1 MPRLWAL
8 KYINVLSRWAISGPV
23 GVAGPSKNVRNRLQE
38 TCDNLFSY
46 SMRANRFLFLVGTV
60 AGLGLSGL
68 PAVEPAPETP
78 KRPVSTKYQ
87 DVTIEDPYQWL
98 EEDNNPQVKSW
109 SDAQNQRTRQYLD
122 KLPDRAA
129 IEKQLTEWYAKTSPS
144 YSSVVSRPGI
154 LFAMKFQP
162 PKQQQLLVTLASADD
177 LKSEKVVLDPNA
189 LDAKG
194 TTAIDWFVPS
204 LDGKYVAVS
213 LSKGGSEDGTL
224 HFYETATGKALPD
237 TIAHVQYPTAGGSA
251 AWNGDGTGVYY
262 TRFPRKGERPDSD
275 LNFYQQIY
283 FHKLG
288 TPDTEDTYSIG
299 KEFPRIA
306 EITLEASRDGKYILA
321 TVANGDGGDFAHYL
335 LGPDRT
341 WKQITQFSDE
351 IKIARLGRD
360 DALYLISRAGAPRGK
375 ILRLPL
381 GVPELKNAAEIV
393 PAGEAV
399 IERIVPS
406 TDALYV
412 GDLLGGPSQIRRFDL
427 NGKSATIIP
436 TPQISAVQE
445 MLALEDGSLLFRD
458 VSYTEPAAWFRCLN
472 GKTEPAK
479 TALRSTSPVSFAD
492 IEVRRE
498 FATSKDGTKIP
509 LNIIFRK
516 GMRCDGQNPTLL
528 YGYGG
533 YGISMSP
540 NFDFTRRLW
549 FDRGGVYVVANI
561 RGGGEFGEEWHKA
574 GNLTKKQNV
583 FDDFAAAAE
592 YLIKENYTRPEK
604 LAIQGGSNGGLLM
617 GAMITQ
623 HADLFRAV
631 VSSVGIYDMLRV
643 ELAPNGAFNVTEFGT
658 VKDPEQFKAL
668 YAYSPYHHVVDGTKY
683 PSILMMTGVNDGRV
697 APYHSRK
704 MTARLD
710 EANKSENPVLLRTSS
725 SAGHGIGTALRERIK
740 QLADIYAFLFAQ
752 LGVTREMTKR

>member
-1 MPRLWAL
+1 M
-8 KYINVLSRWAISGPV
+8 KT
-23 GVAGPSKNVRNRLQE
+23 NRL
-38 TCDNLFSY
+38 
-46 SMRANRFLFLVGTV
+46 LFLVCV
-60 AGLGLSGL
+60 ACTFALTAL
-68 PAVEPAPETP
+68 PSAEPALEAP
-78 KRPVSTKYQ
+78 KKPVSTKYQ
-87 DVTIEDPYQWL
+87 GVTVEDPYQWL
-98 EEDNNPQVKSW
+98 EKDDEPDVKAW

-122 KLPDRAA
+122 QLPDRAA

-144 YSSVVSRPGI
+144 YSSLVSRPGF
-154 LFAMKFQP
+154 LFVMKFQP
-162 PKQQQLLVTLASADD
+162 PKQQPLLVTLASADD

-251 AWNGDGTGVYY
+251 AWNGDGTGIYY
-262 TRFPRKGERPDSD
+262 TRFPRKGERPEAD
-275 LNFYQQIY
+275 LNFYQQVY
-283 FHKLG
+283 YHKLG

-299 KEFPRIA
+299 KDFPRIA
-306 EITLEASRDGKYILA
+306 EIILEGSRDGRYILA
-321 TVANGDGGDFAHYL
+321 SVANGDGGDFAYYL
-335 LGPDRT
+335 LGLENG
-341 WKQITQFSDE
+341 WKQIARFSDQ
-351 IKIARLGRD
+351 IKAAHLGRD
-360 DALYLISRAGAPRGK
+360 NALYLLSRNAAPRGK
-375 ILRLPL
+375 VLRLPL
-381 GVPELKNAAEIV
+381 ESPELSKAVEIV
-393 PAGEAV
+393 PTGEPV
-399 IERIVPS
+399 IQQIVPAADVLF
-406 TDALYV
+406 T

-427 NGKSATIIP
+427 NGKGESIIP
-436 TPQISAVQE
+436 IPKISAVQE
-445 MLALEDGSLLFRD
+445 MVALEDGSLLFRD
-458 VSYTEPAAWFRCLN
+458 QSYTEPAAWFHCAKE
-472 GKTEPAK
+472 KTEPAE

-492 IEVRRE
+492 TEVTRE

-516 GMRCDGQNPTLL
+516 GMKRDGQNPTLL
-528 YGYGG
+528 NGYGG

-540 NFDFTRRLW
+540 NFEFTRRLW
-549 FDRGGVYVVANI
+549 FDHDGIYVVANI

-592 YLIKENYTRPEK
+592 YLIKERYTRPEK

-623 HADLFRAV
+623 HPDLMRAV

-658 VKDPEQFKAL
+658 VKDVDQFKTL
-668 YAYSPYHHVVDGTKY
+668 YAYSPYHHVIDGTKY
-683 PSILMMTGVNDGRV
+683 PSILMMTGANDGRV

-704 MTARLD
+704 MVARLD
-710 EANKSENPVLLRTSS
+710 EANKSQNPILLRTSS
-725 SAGHGIGTALRERIK
+725 SAGHGIGTALNERIK

-752 LGVTREMTKR
+752 LGMEGMTKHE

>member
-1 MPRLWAL
+1 M
-8 KYINVLSRWAISGPV
+8 K
-23 GVAGPSKNVRNRLQE
+23 
-38 TCDNLFSY
+38 
-46 SMRANRFLFLVGTV
+46 ANFFQFLVVT
-60 AGLGLSGL
+60 AAALALSDAHL
-68 PAVEPAPETP
+68 AESAPDTP
-78 KRPVSTKYQ
+78 KKPVATEYHG
-87 DVTIEDPYQWL
+87 VTVEDPYQWL
-98 EEDNNPQVKSW
+98 EADDDPQVKAW
-109 SDAQNQRTRQYLD
+109 SDTQNQQTRKNLD
-122 KLPDRAA
+122 SFPDRAA
-129 IEKQLTEWYAKTSPS
+129 IEKQLQEWYAKTSPS
-144 YSSVVSRPGI
+144 YSSLVSRPGI

-162 PKQQQLLVTLASADD
+162 PKQQPLLVTLASADD
-177 LKSEKVVLDPNA
+177 LKSEKVVLDPNV
-189 LDAKG
+189 LDTKG

-204 LDGKYVAVS
+204 SDGKYVAMS
-213 LSKGGSEDGTL
+213 LSKSGSEDGTL

-251 AWNGDGTGVYY
+251 AWNADGTGVFY
-262 TRFPRKGERPDSD
+262 TRFPRKGERPDAD

-299 KEFPRIA
+299 KDFPRIA
-306 EITLEASRDGKYILA
+306 EIAIAASRDGKYILA

-335 LGPDRT
+335 LGPDGT
-341 WKQITQFSDE
+341 WKQITQFSDQ
-351 IKIARLGRD
+351 IKLARLGRD
-360 DALYLISRAGAPRGK
+360 NALYLLSRAGAPRGK

-381 GVPELKNAAEIV
+381 DVPELKNAAEIV
-393 PAGEAV
+393 ASGEAV
-399 IERIVPS
+399 IEQIVPS

-412 GDLLGGPSQIRRFDL
+412 ADLLGGPSQIRRFDL
-427 NGKSATIIP
+427 NGKNETTIS

-445 MLALEDGSLLFRD
+445 LLALEDGSLLFRD
-458 VSYTEPAAWFRCLN
+458 VSYTDPAAWFHCLN
-472 GKTEPAK
+472 GKTEPVK
-479 TALRSTSPVSFAD
+479 TALQSTSPVSFAD

-509 LNIIFRK
+509 LNVLSRK
-516 GMRCDGQNPTLL
+516 GMKRDGNNPTLL
-528 YGYGG
+528 YAYGG

-540 NFDFTRRLW
+540 TFDFTRRLW

-561 RGGGEFGEEWHKA
+561 RGGGEFGEEWHKS

-583 FDDFAAAAE
+583 FDDFAAAAG
-592 YLIKENYTRPEK
+592 YLINENYTRPGK

-623 HADLFRAV
+623 HPDLFRAV

-658 VKDPEQFKAL
+658 VKNPEQFKAL

-683 PSILMMTGVNDGRV
+683 PAVLMMTGANDGRV

-704 MTARLD
+704 MTARLLA
-710 EANKSENPVLLRTSS
+710 ANKSENPILLRTSS
-725 SAGHGIGTALRERIK
+725 SAGHGIGTALSERIK
-740 QLADIYAFLFAQ
+740 QSADIYAFLFAQ
-752 LGVTREMTKR
+752 LGMSGKRGD

>member
-1 MPRLWAL
+1 
-8 KYINVLSRWAISGPV
+8 
-23 GVAGPSKNVRNRLQE
+23 
-38 TCDNLFSY
+38 
-46 SMRANRFLFLVGTV
+46 MRANLFLCLFAAVSALT
-60 AGLGLSGL
+60 LGN
-68 PAVEPAPETP
+68 PTFAERAPETP
-78 KRPVSTKYQ
+78 KKPVSTEYHG
-87 DVTIEDPYQWL
+87 VTVEDPYQWL
-98 EEDNNPQVKSW
+98 EEDTNPQVKAW
-109 SDAQNQRTRQYLD
+109 SAAQNQRTRQCLD

-129 IEKQLTEWYAKTSPS
+129 VEKQLTEWYAKTSPS
-144 YSSVVSRPGI
+144 YFSLVSRPGI

-162 PKQQQLLVTLASADD
+162 PKQQPMLVTLAAADD
-177 LKSEKVVLDPNA
+177 LKSEKVVLDPNMM
-189 LDAKG
+189 DTQGK
-194 TTAIDWFVPS
+194 TTIDWFVPS
-204 LDGKYVAVS
+204 LDGKRVAIS

-224 HFYETATGKALPD
+224 QFYETATGKALPD

-251 AWNGDGTGVYY
+251 AWNADGTGVYY
-262 TRFPRKGERPDSD
+262 TRFPRKGERPDAD

-306 EITLEASRDGKYILA
+306 EITLQASRDGKYILA

-335 LGPDRT
+335 LGPDGT
-341 WKQITQFSDE
+341 WKQITQFSDQ
-351 IKIARLGRD
+351 IKVARLGRD
-360 DALYLISRAGAPRGK
+360 NALYLLSRADAPRGK

-381 GVPELKNAAEIV
+381 EVPELKNAAEIV
-393 PAGEAV
+393 AAGEAV
-399 IERIVPS
+399 IEQIVPS

-412 GDLLGGPSQIRRFDL
+412 GELLGGPSQIRSFDL
-427 NGKSATIIP
+427 NGKNETVIP
-436 TPQISAVQE
+436 IREISAVQE

-458 VSYTEPAAWFRCLN
+458 VSYTEPAAWFRCGN
-472 GKTEPAK
+472 EEPEPVK
-479 TALRSTSPVSFAD
+479 TALRSTSPVSFSD
-492 IEVRRE
+492 IEVTRE
-498 FATSKDGTKIP
+498 FATSKDGSKIP
-509 LNIIFRK
+509 LNILFRK
-516 GMRCDGQNPTLL
+516 GMKRDGQNPTVL

-533 YGISMSP
+533 YGISLSP
-540 NFDFTRRLW
+540 NFEFTRRLW

-561 RGGGEFGEEWHKA
+561 RGGGEFGEDWHKA

-604 LAIQGGSNGGLLM
+604 LAMQGGSNGGLLM

-623 HADLFRAV
+623 HPDLMRAV
-631 VSSVGIYDMLRV
+631 VSQVGIYDMLRV

-668 YAYSPYHHVVDGTKY
+668 YAYSPYHHVADGTKY
-683 PSILMMTGVNDGRV
+683 PSILMMTGANDGRV

-704 MTARLD
+704 MIARLD
-710 EANKSENPVLLRTSS
+710 EANKSGNPILLRTSS
-725 SAGHGIGTALRERIK
+725 SAGHGIGTALGERIK

-752 LGVTREMTKR
+752 LGMKNEMIKK

>member
-1 MPRLWAL
+1 
-8 KYINVLSRWAISGPV
+8 
-23 GVAGPSKNVRNRLQE
+23 
-38 TCDNLFSY
+38 
-46 SMRANRFLFLVGTV
+46 MRANFFSSLVVT
-60 AGLGLSGL
+60 AAALALINAAL
-68 PAVEPAPETP
+68 ADRAPDTP
-78 KRPVSTKYQ
+78 KKPVTTEYNG
-87 DVTIEDPYQWL
+87 VTVEDPYQWL
-98 EEDNNPQVKSW
+98 EADDDSQVKAW
-109 SDAQNQRTRQYLD
+109 SDAQNQQTRKRLD
-122 KLPDRAA
+122 SLPDRSA
-129 IEKQLTEWYAKTSPS
+129 IEKQLQEWYAKTSPS
-144 YSSVVSRPGI
+144 YSSLVSRPGV

-162 PKQQQLLVTLASADD
+162 PKQQPLLVTLASADD
-177 LKSEKVVLDPNA
+177 LKSEKVVLDPNV
-189 LDAKG
+189 LDTKG
-194 TTAIDWFVPS
+194 TTTIDWFAPS
-204 LDGKYVAVS
+204 ADGKYIAIS

-251 AWNGDGTGVYY
+251 AWNADGTGVFY
-262 TRFPRKGERPDSD
+262 TRFPRKGERPDAD

-288 TPDTEDTYSIG
+288 TPDSEDTYSIG
-299 KEFPRIA
+299 KDFPRIA
-306 EITLEASRDGKYILA
+306 EITLAASHDGKYILA

-335 LGPDRT
+335 FGPDKT
-341 WKQITQFSDE
+341 WKQITQFSDQ
-351 IKIARLGRD
+351 IKLARLGRD
-360 DALYLISRAGAPRGK
+360 NALYVLSRADAPRGK

-381 GVPELKNAAEIV
+381 DAPELKNAAEIV
-393 PAGEAV
+393 SAREAV
-399 IERIVPS
+399 IEKIVPS
-406 TDALYV
+406 KEALYV

-427 NGKSATIIP
+427 NGKNQTTIPIA
-436 TPQISAVQE
+436 QISSVQE

-458 VSYTEPAAWFRCLN
+458 ASYTEPAAWFHCAN
-472 GKTEPAK
+472 EETEPLK
-479 TALRSTSPVSFAD
+479 TALQSTSPVSFAD

-509 LNIIFRK
+509 LNILFRK
-516 GMRCDGQNPTLL
+516 GMQRDGQNPTLL
-528 YGYGG
+528 YAYGG

-549 FDRGGVYVVANI
+549 FDRGGVYAVANI

-574 GNLTKKQNV
+574 GNLTKKQTV

-592 YLIKENYTRPEK
+592 YLIKEKYTRPEK

-623 HADLFRAV
+623 HPDLFRAV

-658 VKDPEQFKAL
+658 VKNPEQFKAL

-683 PSILMMTGVNDGRV
+683 PAVLMMTGANDGRV

-704 MTARLD
+704 MTARLLA
-710 EANKSENPVLLRTSS
+710 ANKSGNPILLRTSS
-725 SAGHGIGTALRERIK
+725 SAGHGIGTALSERIK
-740 QLADIYAFLFAQ
+740 QSADIYAFLFAQ
-752 LGVTREMTKR
+752 LGRSGKPGD

>member
-1 MPRLWAL
+1 
-8 KYINVLSRWAISGPV
+8 
-23 GVAGPSKNVRNRLQE
+23 
-38 TCDNLFSY
+38 
-46 SMRANRFLFLVGTV
+46 
-60 AGLGLSGL
+60 
-68 PAVEPAPETP
+68 
-78 KRPVSTKYQ
+78 
-87 DVTIEDPYQWL
+87 
-98 EEDNNPQVKSW
+98 
-109 SDAQNQRTRQYLD
+109 
-122 KLPDRAA
+122 
-129 IEKQLTEWYAKTSPS
+129 
-144 YSSVVSRPGI
+144 
-154 LFAMKFQP
+154 MKFQP
-162 PKQQQLLVTLASADD
+162 PKQQPLLVTLASADD
-177 LKSEKVVLDPNA
+177 LKSEKVLLDPNV

-251 AWNGDGTGVYY
+251 AWNGDGSGIYY
-262 TRFPRKGERPDSD
+262 TRFPRKGERPDAD

-283 FHKLG
+283 FHKLV
-288 TPDTEDTYSIG
+288 TPDSEDTYSIG
-299 KEFPRIA
+299 TDFPRIA
-306 EITLEASRDGKYILA
+306 EITLEASPNGKYILA

-335 LGPDRT
+335 LGSDGT
-341 WKQITQFSDE
+341 WKQITQFSDQ
-351 IKIARLGRD
+351 IKNARLGRD

-381 GVPELKNAAEIV
+381 DAPELKNAAEIV
-393 PAGEAV
+393 PAGDAV

-427 NGKSATIIP
+427 NGKNSTIIP
-436 TPQISAVQE
+436 IPQISAVQE

-458 VSYTEPAAWFRCLN
+458 VSYTEPAGWFRCLN

-498 FATSKDGTKIP
+498 FATSKDGAKIP
-509 LNIIFRK
+509 LNILFRK
-516 GMRCDGQNPTLL
+516 GMKPDGSNPTLL

-549 FDRGGVYVVANI
+549 FDCGGVYVVANI
-561 RGGGEFGEEWHKA
+561 RGGGEFGEDWHKA

-583 FDDFAAAAE
+583 FDDFAVAAE
-592 YLIKENYTRPEK
+592 YLIKKKYTRPEK

-617 GAMITQ
+617 GVMITQ
-623 HADLFRAV
+623 HPDLMRAV
-631 VSSVGIYDMLRV
+631 VSQVGIYDMLRV

-668 YAYSPYHHVVDGTKY
+668 YAYSPYHHVTDGTKY
-683 PSILMMTGVNDGRV
+683 PSILMMTGANDGRV

-710 EANKSENPVLLRTSS
+710 EANKSENPILLRTSS
-725 SAGHGIGTALRERIK
+725 SAGHGQGTALSERVK
-740 QLADIYAFLFAQ
+740 QLADIYAFLFTH
-752 LGVTREMTKR
+752 LGMTKQ

>member
-1 MPRLWAL
+1 M
-8 KYINVLSRWAISGPV
+8 KSTFVLCLL
-23 GVAGPSKNVRNRLQE
+23 AGA
-38 TCDNLFSY
+38 F
-46 SMRANRFLFLVGTV
+46 TV
-60 AGLGLSGL
+60 TNPILAEKS
-68 PAVEPAPETP
+68 PDTP
-78 KRPVSTKYQ
+78 KKPITTEYQ
-87 DVTIEDPYQWL
+87 GVTVEDPYQWL
-98 EEDNNPQVKSW
+98 EAEDDSQVKAW
-109 SDAQNQRTRQYLD
+109 SDAQNQRTRKSLD
-122 KLPDRAA
+122 SFPDRPA
-129 IEKQLTEWYAKTSPS
+129 IEKQLQEWYAKTSPS
-144 YSSVVSRPGI
+144 YSSLVSRPGI

-162 PKQQQLLVTLASADD
+162 PKQQPLLVTLASADD
-177 LKSEKVVLDPNA
+177 LKSEKVVLDPNV

-204 LDGKYVAVS
+204 LDGKYVAMS

-251 AWNGDGTGVYY
+251 AWNADSTGVFY
-262 TRFPRKGERPDSD
+262 TRFPRKGERPDAD

-288 TPDTEDTYSIG
+288 TRDTEDKYSIG

-306 EITLEASRDGKYILA
+306 EIALAASRDGKYILA
-321 TVANGDGGDFAHYL
+321 TVANGDGGEFAHYL
-335 LGPDRT
+335 LGPDQS
-341 WKQITQFSDE
+341 WKQITQFSDQ
-351 IKIARLGRD
+351 IKLARLGRD
-360 DALYLISRAGAPRGK
+360 NALYLLSRADAPRGK

-381 GVPELKNAAEIV
+381 DLPELKDAAEII
-393 PAGEAV
+393 ASGEAV
-399 IERIVPS
+399 IEQVVPG

-412 GDLLGGPSQIRRFDL
+412 ADLLGGPSQIRRFDL
-427 NGKSATIIP
+427 NGKNETKIS

-445 MLALEDGSLLFRD
+445 LLALEDGSLLFRD
-458 VSYTEPAAWFRCLN
+458 VSYTDPAAWFHCSN
-472 GKTEPAK
+472 GKTEPVK
-479 TALRSTSPVSFAD
+479 TTLQSTSPVSFAD

-509 LNIIFRK
+509 LNILSRK
-516 GMRCDGQNPTLL
+516 GMKRDGNNPTLL
-528 YGYGG
+528 YAYGG

-592 YLIKENYTRPEK
+592 YLIKENYTRPAK

-623 HADLFRAV
+623 HPDLFHAV

-658 VKDPEQFKAL
+658 VKDPDQFKAL

-683 PSILMMTGVNDGRV
+683 PAVLMMTGANDGRV

-704 MTARLD
+704 MTARLLA
-710 EANKSENPVLLRTSS
+710 ANKSENPILLRTSS
-725 SAGHGIGTALRERIK
+725 SAGHGIGTALSERIK
-740 QLADIYAFLFAQ
+740 QSADIYAFLFGQ
-752 LGVTREMTKR
+752 LAMTGKRGD

>member
-1 MPRLWAL
+1 M
-8 KYINVLSRWAISGPV
+8 V
-23 GVAGPSKNVRNRLQE
+23 
-38 TCDNLFSY
+38 
-46 SMRANRFLFLVGTV
+46 MRVNRFLFLLGAL
-60 AGLGLSGL
+60 AGL
-68 PAVEPAPETP
+68 APIEFAAGTPDPQTP
-78 KRPVSTKYQ
+78 KKPVSTKYQ
-87 DVTIEDPYQWL
+87 DVTVEDPYQWL
-98 EEDNNPQVKSW
+98 EQDNDPQVKAW

-122 KLPDRAA
+122 RLPARAS
-129 IEKQLTEWYAKTSPS
+129 IEKQLTEWSAMTSPS
-144 YSSVVSRPGI
+144 YFSLVSRPGI

-162 PKQQQLLVTLASADD
+162 PKQQPMLVTLASADD
-177 LKSEKVVLDPNA
+177 LKSEKIVLDPNV
-189 LDAKG
+189 LDTKG
-194 TTAIDWFVPS
+194 ATTIDWFVPS
-204 LDGKYVAVS
+204 LDAKCVAVS
-213 LSKGGSEDGTL
+213 LSTGGSEDGTL

-262 TRFPRKGERPDSD
+262 TRFPRKGERPDAD

-288 TPDTEDTYSIG
+288 TPDTEDRYSIG

-306 EITLEASRDGKYILA
+306 EITLEAARDGKHILA

-335 LGPDRT
+335 LGPDGT

-351 IKIARLGRD
+351 IKIARLGREY
-360 DALYLISRAGAPRGK
+360 ALYLFSRMDAPRGK

-381 GVPELKNAAEIV
+381 DVPELKNAAEII
-393 PAGEAV
+393 ADGEAV
-399 IERIVPS
+399 IEHIVPS
-406 TDALYV
+406 NDALYV

-427 NGKSATIIP
+427 NGKNETTIPI
-436 TPQISAVQE
+436 PQISAVQE
-445 MLALEDGSLLFRD
+445 MLALEDGSLLLRD
-458 VSYTEPAAWFRCLN
+458 VSYTEPAAWFRCLH

-492 IEVRRE
+492 IDVTRE

-509 LNIIFRK
+509 LNILFRK
-516 GMRCDGQNPTLL
+516 GMKRDSQNPTLL

-574 GNLTKKQNV
+574 GNLTKKQTV
-583 FDDFAAAAE
+583 FDDFAAAAK
-592 YLIKENYTRPEK
+592 YLIKKKYTRPEK

-623 HADLFRAV
+623 HPDLVRSV
-631 VSSVGIYDMLRV
+631 VSTVGIYDMLRV
-643 ELAPNGAFNVTEFGT
+643 ELAPNGAFNVTELGK
-658 VKDPEQFKAL
+658 VKNPDQFKDL
-668 YAYSPYHHVVDGTKY
+668 YANSPYHHVVDGTNY
-683 PSILMMTGVNDGRV
+683 PSILMMTGANDGRV

-704 MTARLD
+704 MTARLE
-710 EANKSENPVLLRTSS
+710 EANKSDNPILLRTSS
-725 SAGHGIGTALRERIK
+725 SAGHGIGTALSERIK

-752 LGVTREMTKR
+752 LDMSANPAPS

>member
-1 MPRLWAL
+1 
-8 KYINVLSRWAISGPV
+8 
-23 GVAGPSKNVRNRLQE
+23 
-38 TCDNLFSY
+38 
-46 SMRANRFLFLVGTV
+46 
-60 AGLGLSGL
+60 
-68 PAVEPAPETP
+68 
-78 KRPVSTKYQ
+78 
-87 DVTIEDPYQWL
+87 
-98 EEDNNPQVKSW
+98 
-109 SDAQNQRTRQYLD
+109 
-122 KLPDRAA
+122 
-129 IEKQLTEWYAKTSPS
+129 
-144 YSSVVSRPGI
+144 
-154 LFAMKFQP
+154 LFAIKLQP
-162 PKQQQLLVTLASADD
+162 PKQQPLLVTLASADD

-189 LDAKG
+189 LDTKG

-204 LDGKYVAVS
+204 LDGKYVAIS

-224 HFYETATGKALPD
+224 HFYETATGKALSD

-251 AWNGDGTGVYY
+251 AWNADGTGIFY
-262 TRFPRKGERPDSD
+262 TRFPRKGERPDAD

-288 TPDTEDTYSIG
+288 TPDTEDKYSIG
-299 KEFPRIA
+299 KDFPRIA
-306 EITLEASRDGKYILA
+306 EITLAASHDGKYILA
-321 TVANGDGGDFAHYL
+321 TVANGDGGEFAHYL
-335 LGPDRT
+335 LGPDKT
-341 WKQITQFSDE
+341 WKQITQFSDQ
-351 IKIARLGRD
+351 IKLARLGRD
-360 DALYLISRAGAPRGK
+360 NALYLLSRADAPRGK

-381 GVPELKNAAEIV
+381 DVPELKNAAEIV
-393 PAGEAV
+393 SAGEAV
-399 IERIVPS
+399 IEQIVPS
-406 TDALYV
+406 NEALYV

-427 NGKSATIIP
+427 NGKNQTTIPI
-436 TPQISAVQE
+436 PQISSVQE
-445 MLALEDGSLLFRD
+445 MLALEDGSLLFRA
-458 VSYTEPAAWFRCLN
+458 VSYTEPAVWFHCAN
-472 GKTEPAK
+472 EKTEPVK

-509 LNIIFRK
+509 LSVLSRK
-516 GMRCDGQNPTLL
+516 GMKRDGNNPTLL
-528 YGYGG
+528 YAYGG

-592 YLIKENYTRPEK
+592 YLIKENYTRPGK

-623 HADLFRAV
+623 HPDLFGAV

-658 VKDPEQFKAL
+658 VKNPEQFKAL

-683 PSILMMTGVNDGRV
+683 PAVLMMTGANDGRV

-704 MTARLD
+704 MTARLLV
-710 EANKSENPVLLRTSS
+710 ANKSGTPILLRTSS
-725 SAGHGIGTALRERIK
+725 SAGHGIGTALSERIK
-740 QLADIYAFLFAQ
+740 QSADIYAFLFAQ
-752 LGVTREMTKR
+752 LGMPGKAGD